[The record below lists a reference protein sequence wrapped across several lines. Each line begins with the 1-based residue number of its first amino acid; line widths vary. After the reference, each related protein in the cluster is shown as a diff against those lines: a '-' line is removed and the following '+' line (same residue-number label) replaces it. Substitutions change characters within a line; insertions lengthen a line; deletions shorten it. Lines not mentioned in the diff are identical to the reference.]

1 MNESKD
7 NSTYTSNSN
16 PRNGSLESLLN
27 ELTPSDYASVA
38 QRWIPILAGGTLAL
52 IGLSR
57 KTAFGLGLAAAGG
70 ALAYYGSRN
79 DNDGEEKESVAR
91 GSVLLNSSPEE
102 AYGRYRN
109 FEDFP
114 TFMHHLQSVTKIGD
128 RQYRWTA
135 LGPMD
140 IPIQWD
146 AEIWDE
152 KVGEFI
158 SWRSLPG
165 SAVTMEGTVRFG
177 AAPVNRGTFLR
188 AVTRF
193 EHPAGQLGRAI
204 AKLFGKD
211 PSFMMQ
217 QDLRRFKALLET
229 GEIPTTEGQPQGPR
243 SGVDV
248 AMQSVN
254 PDRPK
259 RPESQM
265 SENLNNS
272 WRTA

>member
-1 MNESKD
+1 MNES
-7 NSTYTSNSN
+7 THTSRHRTRS
-16 PRNGSLESLLN
+16 RSQDGSLESLLN
-27 ELTPSDYASVA
+27 DLTPGDASSA
-38 QRWIPILAGGTLAL
+38 ARRWASILAGGTLAV

-57 KTAFGLGLAAAGG
+57 KSAFGFGLAAAGG
-70 ALAYYGSRN
+70 ALAYYGSRA
-79 DNDGEEKESVAR
+79 GEGQKESVAR

-102 AYGRYRN
+102 AYSRYRN

-114 TFMHHLQSVTKIGD
+114 TFMHHLQSVTKIGE

-135 LGPMD
+135 LGPMN

-152 KVGEFI
+152 QVGEFI
-158 SWRSLPG
+158 SWRSMPG
-165 SAVTMEGTVRFG
+165 SSLTMEGTVRFE

-188 AVTRF
+188 AVTRL
-193 EHPAGQLGRAI
+193 EHPAGALGRSV

-211 PSFMMQ
+211 PSFLMQ
-217 QDLRRFKALLET
+217 QDLRRFKALIET
-229 GEIPTTEGQPQGPR
+229 GELPTTEGQPHGRR
-243 SGVDV
+243 SGVDL
-248 AMQSVN
+248 AAQRVN

-259 RPESQM
+259 RRESQM
-265 SENLNNS
+265 SESLNNS

>member
-1 MNESKD
+1 MNES
-7 NSTYTSNSN
+7 NNASRYRSQRN
-16 PRNGSLESLLN
+16 PQNGSLESLLSDFI
-27 ELTPSDYASVA
+27 PSDTSSAA
-38 QRWIPILAGGTLAL
+38 QRWAPILAGGTLAL

-57 KTAFGLGLAAAGG
+57 KSAFGYGLAAAGS
-70 ALAYYGSRN
+70 ALAFYGSRSN
-79 DNDGEEKESVAR
+79 DAATESVAR
-91 GSVLLNSSPEE
+91 GSVLLNSTPEE
-102 AYGRYRN
+102 AYSRYRD

-114 TFMHHLQSVTKIGD
+114 TFMHHLQSVIKIGD

-152 KVGEFI
+152 QVGEFI
-158 SWRSLPG
+158 SWRSMPG
-165 SAVTMEGTVRFG
+165 SALTMEGTVRFE
-177 AAPVNRGTFLR
+177 AVPAHRGTSLR

-193 EHPAGQLGRAI
+193 EHPAGELGRAV

-211 PSFMMQ
+211 PSFLMQ
-217 QDLRRFKALLET
+217 QDLRRFKALVET
-229 GEIPTTEGQPQGPR
+229 GEIPTTEGQPHGRR
-243 SGVDV
+243 SGVDL
-248 AMQSVN
+248 AMLRVN

-259 RPESQM
+259 RRKSQM
-265 SENLNNS
+265 SETLNNT

>member
-1 MNESKD
+1 MNESK
-7 NSTYTSNSN
+7 NSSRYTSQRN
-16 PRNGSLESLLN
+16 PQNGSLQSLLN
-27 ELTPSDYASVA
+27 DLTPSDASSA
-38 QRWIPILAGGTLAL
+38 ARRWAPVLAGGTLAI

-57 KTAFGLGLAAAGG
+57 KSAFGFGLAAAGG

-79 DNDGEEKESVAR
+79 NDAATESVAR
-91 GSVLLNSSPEE
+91 GSVLLNCTPEE
-102 AYGRYRN
+102 AYSRYRN

-114 TFMHHLQSVTKIGD
+114 TFMHHLQSVAKIGD

-135 LGPMD
+135 LGPMA

-152 KVGEFI
+152 QVGEFI
-158 SWRSLPG
+158 SWRSMPG
-165 SAVTMEGTVRFG
+165 SALTMEGTVRFE
-177 AAPVNRGTFLR
+177 AAPANRGTFLR

-193 EHPAGQLGRAI
+193 DHPAGQLGRAV

-211 PSFMMQ
+211 PSFLMQ
-217 QDLRRFKALLET
+217 QDLRRFKALVET
-229 GEIPTTEGQPQGPR
+229 GEIPTTEGQPHGRR
-243 SGVDV
+243 SGVDL
-248 AMQSVN
+248 AMQKVN

-259 RPESQM
+259 RRKSQM
-265 SENLNNS
+265 SETLNNT